1 MELYYHAKDN
11 KELLS
16 YAFQCANGG
25 CHIVFQKILNNLF
38 VFLSDITYY
47 ILGLHMIKQRT
58 KNWFWI
64 LVVTGLWLTMALNW
78 CT

>member
-1 MELYYHAKDN
+1 M
-11 KELLS
+11 
-16 YAFQCANGG
+16 
-25 CHIVFQKILNNLF
+25 QKIIKSSFPMHFNVRMVVATSFFQRILNDLF

-58 KNWFWI
+58 KNWFWNM
-64 LVVTGLWLTMALNW
+64 VVAGLWLTMALNW